1 MPHGQPVNYEITTF
15 LRCFARERTTWHIA
29 LWEDDSIP
37 FYRRDA
43 LIDWRTYDLI
53 DFYASTATKMDLGGM
68 LLDQPW
74 DGVTEPYLYVQ
85 TNCSH
90 GYNIAEFCLEL
101 EPVWKED
108 GINNIHD
115 IADLFGPDFQGLT
128 DMLKPCSYFQ
138 DVANMRDV
146 FR

>member
-1 MPHGQPVNYEITTF
+1 MIKARYRKNTTENRRF
-15 LRCFARERTTWHIA
+15 
-29 LWEDDSIP
+29 DSVLSP
-37 FYRRDA
+37 RRA
-43 LIDWRTYDLI
+43 HRL
-53 DFYASTATKMDLGGM
+53 AN
-68 LLDQPW
+68 DQPW

-115 IADLFGPDFQGLT
+115 IADLFGPDFQLT
-128 DMLKPCSYFQ
+128 LGRVTMGPGIEPGASAYRPGVLPLNYLCT
-138 DVANMRDV
+138 
-146 FR
+146 